1 VEAAT
6 PELDQSS
13 DEDDDVLLIETAQ
26 SVDDVPPVV
35 EEVVHAA
42 NPRYAPH
49 EAQPEIAAE
58 TIAEQAEY
66 TEEAQAAEDTAA
78 KNSEDQDEE

>member
-1 VEAAT
+1 M
-6 PELDQSS
+6 
-13 DEDDDVLLIETAQ
+13 
-26 SVDDVPPVV
+26 V

-49 EAQPEIAAE
+49 EAQPEIVTE
-58 TIAEQAEY
+58 TMDEQAEY

-78 KNSEDQDEE
+78 EDSEDQEE